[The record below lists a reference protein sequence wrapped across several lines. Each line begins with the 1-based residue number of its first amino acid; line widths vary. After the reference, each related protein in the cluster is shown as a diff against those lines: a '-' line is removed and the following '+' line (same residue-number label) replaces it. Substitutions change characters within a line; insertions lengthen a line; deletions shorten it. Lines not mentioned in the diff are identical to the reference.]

1 MRIKCKHADNSELI
15 GGFFMFDFNI
25 GAHDERDT
33 LILCEDCYNRLIGVV
48 VKNLVGILAYHLGRV
63 MKCQ

>member
-15 GGFFMFDFNI
+15 GGFFMFDFNV

-33 LILCEDCYNRLIGVV
+33 LILCQDCYDR
-48 VKNLVGILAYHLGRV
+48 LVGAIVEGLVNKLAYCLGRV